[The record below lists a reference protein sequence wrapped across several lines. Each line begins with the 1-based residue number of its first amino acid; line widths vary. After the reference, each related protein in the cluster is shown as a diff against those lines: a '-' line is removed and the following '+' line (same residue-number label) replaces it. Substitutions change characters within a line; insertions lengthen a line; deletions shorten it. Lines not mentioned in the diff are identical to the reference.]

1 MIDFEDLDNLEL
13 QFKMA
18 AKDRTPEIIIDPR
31 LGLLL
36 IKNLREA
43 IAKADYENDLG
54 NAVLETYFDRAVKTL
69 KLIEKASD
77 TDLTK
82 EDCERLAHEALIFM
96 CETDAK
102 KN

>member
-43 IAKADYENDLG
+43 IAKIG
-54 NAVLETYFDRAVKTL
+54 RAHV
-69 KLIEKASD
+69 
-77 TDLTK
+77 
-82 EDCERLAHEALIFM
+82 
-96 CETDAK
+96 
-102 KN
+102 